1 MYKVFFNQKPLI
13 LTSKILKSSDSNPF
27 IHIKFSSKNQI
38 LKAIKAKKTES
49 VYIYH
54 KNIKK
59 LWEIFTKKFPII
71 DAAGGLVERSDD
83 KFLFIYRNNKW
94 DLPKGGVEKKEL
106 IIEAAQ
112 REVKEETGLAD
123 LIVINKIGETYHIFK
138 KGKNFRLKR
147 TYWFKMKSDYQGE
160 LFPQEEEG
168 IISAEWIN
176 KKRIPEIFKNAYENI
191 KEIVNIYSFRD

>member
-13 LTSKILKSSDSNPF
+13 LTSKIIKSSDSNPL

-38 LKAIKAKKTES
+38 LKAVKSKKTES

-71 DAAGGLVERSDD
+71 DAAGGLVERSDG
-83 KFLFIYRNNKW
+83 KILFIYRNNRW

-123 LIVINKIGETYHIFK
+123 LIVISKIGETYHIFK

-160 LFPQEEEG
+160 LLPQEEEG

-191 KEIVNIYSFRD
+191 KEIVNEVI

>member
-59 LWEIFTKKFPII
+59 LWEIFIKKFPII

-83 KFLFIYRNNKW
+83 KFLFIYRNNRW

-191 KEIVNIYSFRD
+191 KEIVNEVI

>member
-27 IHIKFSSKNQI
+27 MHIKFSSKNQI
-38 LKAIKAKKTES
+38 LKAVNAKKTES

-59 LWEIFTKKFPII
+59 LWKIFTKKFPII

-168 IISAEWIN
+168 ITSAEWIN

-191 KEIVNIYSFRD
+191 KEIVNEVI

>member
-13 LTSKILKSSDSNPF
+13 LTSKIIKSSDSNPL

-38 LKAIKAKKTES
+38 LKAVKSKKTES

-59 LWEIFTKKFPII
+59 LWEIFIKKFPII

-83 KFLFIYRNNKW
+83 KFLFIYRNNRW

-123 LIVINKIGETYHIFK
+123 LIVISKIGETYHIFK

-191 KEIVNIYSFRD
+191 KKIVNEVI

>member
-13 LTSKILKSSDSNPF
+13 LTSKILESTDSNPL

-38 LKAIKAKKTES
+38 LKAVKAKKTES

-59 LWEIFTKKFPII
+59 LWKIFIKKFPII
-71 DAAGGLVERSDD
+71 DAAGGLVERSDG
-83 KFLFIYRNNKW
+83 KILFIYRNNRW

-123 LIVINKIGETYHIFK
+123 LIVINKIGETYHIFN

-176 KKRIPEIFKNAYENI
+176 KKRIPEILKNAYENI
-191 KEIVNIYSFRD
+191 KEIVSKVI

>member
-13 LTSKILKSSDSNPF
+13 LTSKILESSDSNPL

-38 LKAIKAKKTES
+38 LKAVKAKKTES

-59 LWEIFTKKFPII
+59 LWKIFIKKFPII
-71 DAAGGLVERSDD
+71 DAAGGLVERSDG
-83 KFLFIYRNNKW
+83 KILFIYRNNRW

-123 LIVINKIGETYHIFK
+123 LIVINKIGETYHIFNN
-138 KGKNFRLKR
+138 GKNFRLKR

-176 KKRIPEIFKNAYENI
+176 KKRIPEILKNAYENI
-191 KEIVNIYSFRD
+191 KEIVNEVI

>member
-38 LKAIKAKKTES
+38 LKAVKAKKTES

-94 DLPKGGVEKKEL
+94 DLPKGGIEKKEL

-176 KKRIPEIFKNAYENI
+176 KKRIPEILKKAYENI
-191 KEIVNIYSFRD
+191 KEIVSKVI

>member
-71 DAAGGLVERSDD
+71 DAAGGLVERSDA
-83 KFLFIYRNNKW
+83 
-94 DLPKGGVEKKEL
+94 KGGVEKKEL

-191 KEIVNIYSFRD
+191 KEIVNEVI

>member
-38 LKAIKAKKTES
+38 LKAVKAKKTES

-83 KFLFIYRNNKW
+83 KFLFIYRNNRW

-168 IISAEWIN
+168 ITSAEWIN

-191 KEIVNIYSFRD
+191 KEIVNEVI

>member
-13 LTSKILKSSDSNPF
+13 LTSKILESSDSNPL

-38 LKAIKAKKTES
+38 LKAVKAKKTES

-94 DLPKGGVEKKEL
+94 DLPKGGIEKKEL

-176 KKRIPEIFKNAYENI
+176 KKRIPEILKKAYENI
-191 KEIVNIYSFRD
+191 KEIVSKVI

>member
-13 LTSKILKSSDSNPF
+13 LTSKILKSSDYNPF

-94 DLPKGGVEKKEL
+94 DLPKGGIEKKEL

-168 IISAEWIN
+168 ITSVEWIN
-176 KKRIPEIFKNAYENI
+176 KKRIPEIFKNAHENI
-191 KEIVNIYSFRD
+191 KEIVNEVI

>member
-13 LTSKILKSSDSNPF
+13 LTSKILESTDSNPL

-71 DAAGGLVERSDD
+71 DAAGGLVERSDG
-83 KFLFIYRNNKW
+83 KILFIYRNNRW
-94 DLPKGGVEKKEL
+94 DLPKGGIEKKEL

-176 KKRIPEIFKNAYENI
+176 KKRIPEILKNAYENI
-191 KEIVNIYSFRD
+191 KEIVSKVI

>member
-13 LTSKILKSSDSNPF
+13 LTSKIIKSSDSNPL

-38 LKAIKAKKTES
+38 LKAVKAKKTES

-71 DAAGGLVERSDD
+71 DAAGGLVERSDG
-83 KFLFIYRNNKW
+83 KILFIYRNNRW

-176 KKRIPEIFKNAYENI
+176 KKRIPEILKNAYENI
-191 KEIVNIYSFRD
+191 KEIVSKVI

>member
-123 LIVINKIGETYHIFK
+123 LIVINKIGETYHLFK

-191 KEIVNIYSFRD
+191 KEIVNEVI

>member
-27 IHIKFSSKNQI
+27 IHIKFSSKNHI
-38 LKAIKAKKTES
+38 LKAVKAKKTES

-94 DLPKGGVEKKEL
+94 DLPKGGIEKKEL

-168 IISAEWIN
+168 ITSVEWIN
-176 KKRIPEIFKNAYENI
+176 KKRIPEILKNSYENI
-191 KEIVNIYSFRD
+191 KEIVNEVI

>member
-13 LTSKILKSSDSNPF
+13 LTSKILESSDSNPL

-38 LKAIKAKKTES
+38 LKAVKAKKTES

-71 DAAGGLVERSDD
+71 DAAGGLVERSDG
-83 KFLFIYRNNKW
+83 KILFIYRNNRW

-160 LFPQEEEG
+160 LLPQEEEG

-191 KEIVNIYSFRD
+191 KEIVNEVI

>member
-13 LTSKILKSSDSNPF
+13 LTSKILESSDSNPL

-168 IISAEWIN
+168 ITSVEWIN
-176 KKRIPEIFKNAYENI
+176 KKRIPEILKNSYENI
-191 KEIVNIYSFRD
+191 KEIVNEVI

>member
-38 LKAIKAKKTES
+38 LKAVKAKKTES

-94 DLPKGGVEKKEL
+94 DLPKGGIEKKEL

-123 LIVINKIGETYHIFK
+123 LIVINKIGETYHIFNN
-138 KGKNFRLKR
+138 GKNFRLKR

-176 KKRIPEIFKNAYENI
+176 KKRIPEIFKNSYENI
-191 KEIVNIYSFRD
+191 KEIVNEVI

>member
-13 LTSKILKSSDSNPF
+13 LTSKILESSDSNPL

-38 LKAIKAKKTES
+38 LKAVKAKKTES

-59 LWEIFTKKFPII
+59 LWKIFIKKFPII
-71 DAAGGLVERSDD
+71 DAAGGLVERSDG
-83 KFLFIYRNNKW
+83 KILFIYRNNRW

-123 LIVINKIGETYHIFK
+123 LIVINKIGETYHIFNN
-138 KGKNFRLKR
+138 GKNFRLKR

-176 KKRIPEIFKNAYENI
+176 KKRIPEILKNAYENI
-191 KEIVNIYSFRD
+191 KEIVRKVI

>member
-83 KFLFIYRNNKW
+83 KFLFIYRNNRW

-123 LIVINKIGETYHIFK
+123 LIVISKIGETYHIFK

-191 KEIVNIYSFRD
+191 KKIVNEVI

>member
-13 LTSKILKSSDSNPF
+13 LTSKIIKSSDSNPL

-38 LKAIKAKKTES
+38 LKAVKSKKTES

-71 DAAGGLVERSDD
+71 DAAGGLVERSDG
-83 KFLFIYRNNKW
+83 KILFIYRNNRW

-191 KEIVNIYSFRD
+191 KKIVNEVI

>member
-38 LKAIKAKKTES
+38 LKAIKSKKTES

-191 KEIVNIYSFRD
+191 KEIVNEVI

>member
-13 LTSKILKSSDSNPF
+13 LTSKIIKSSDSNPL

-38 LKAIKAKKTES
+38 LKAVKSKKTES

-71 DAAGGLVERSDD
+71 DAAGGLVERSDG
-83 KFLFIYRNNKW
+83 KILFIYRNNRW

-123 LIVINKIGETYHIFK
+123 LIVISKIGETYHIFK

-191 KEIVNIYSFRD
+191 KEIVSKVI

>member
-1 MYKVFFNQKPLI
+1 MYKVSSNQKPLI

-38 LKAIKAKKTES
+38 LKAVKAKKTES

-94 DLPKGGVEKKEL
+94 DLPKGGIEKKEL

-168 IISAEWIN
+168 ITSVEWIN
-176 KKRIPEIFKNAYENI
+176 KKRIPEIFKNSYENI
-191 KEIVNIYSFRD
+191 KEIVNEVI

>member
-38 LKAIKAKKTES
+38 LKAVKAKKTES

-59 LWEIFTKKFPII
+59 LWEIFIKKFPII

-83 KFLFIYRNNKW
+83 KFLFIYRNNRW

-168 IISAEWIN
+168 ITSAEWIN

-191 KEIVNIYSFRD
+191 KEIVNEVI

>member
-168 IISAEWIN
+168 IISAEWIT

-191 KEIVNIYSFRD
+191 KEIVNEVI

>member
-13 LTSKILKSSDSNPF
+13 LTSKIIKSSDSKPL

-38 LKAIKAKKTES
+38 LKAIKSKKTKS

-59 LWEIFTKKFPII
+59 LWEIFTKKFPIK
-71 DAAGGLVERSDD
+71 DAAGGLVRRSDD
-83 KFLFIYRNNKW
+83 KLLFIYRKNRW
-94 DLPKGGVEKKEL
+94 DLPKGGIEKNEL

-123 LIVINKIGETYHIFK
+123 LIVIKKIGETFHLFNN
-138 KGKNFRLKR
+138 GKNYRLKR
-147 TYWFKMKSDYQGE
+147 TYWFEMKSDYKGD

-168 IISAEWIN
+168 ITSVEWIS
-176 KKRIPEIFKNAYENI
+176 KKRIPEILENAYENI
-191 KEIVNIYSFRD
+191 KGIVQKVI

>member
-13 LTSKILKSSDSNPF
+13 LTSKILESSDSNPL

-38 LKAIKAKKTES
+38 LKAVKAKKTES

-71 DAAGGLVERSDD
+71 DAAGGLVERSDG
-83 KFLFIYRNNKW
+83 KILFIYRNNRW

-176 KKRIPEIFKNAYENI
+176 KKRIPEILKNAYENI
-191 KEIVNIYSFRD
+191 KEIVSKVI

>member
-13 LTSKILKSSDSNPF
+13 LSSKFLKSSDSNPF

-168 IISAEWIN
+168 IISAEWIT

-191 KEIVNIYSFRD
+191 KEIVNEVI

>member
-13 LTSKILKSSDSNPF
+13 LTSKIIKSSDSNPL

-38 LKAIKAKKTES
+38 LKAVKSKKTES

-71 DAAGGLVERSDD
+71 DAAGGLVERSDG
-83 KFLFIYRNNKW
+83 KILFIYRNNRW

-123 LIVINKIGETYHIFK
+123 LIVISKIGETYHIFK

-147 TYWFKMKSDYQGE
+147 TYWFKMKSNYQGE

-191 KEIVNIYSFRD
+191 KEIVNEVI

>member
-38 LKAIKAKKTES
+38 LKAIKSKKTES

-94 DLPKGGVEKKEL
+94 DLPKGGIEKKEL

-168 IISAEWIN
+168 ITSVEWIN
-176 KKRIPEIFKNAYENI
+176 KKRIPEIFKNVYENI
-191 KEIVNIYSFRD
+191 KEIVNEVI

>member
-13 LTSKILKSSDSNPF
+13 LTSKIIKSSDSKPL

-38 LKAIKAKKTES
+38 LKAIKSKKTKS

-59 LWEIFTKKFPII
+59 LWEIFTKKFPIK
-71 DAAGGLVERSDD
+71 DAAGGLVHRSDD
-83 KFLFIYRNNKW
+83 QLLFIYRKYRW
-94 DLPKGGVEKKEL
+94 DLPKGGIEKNEL

-123 LIVINKIGETYHIFK
+123 LIVIKKIGETFHLFNN
-138 KGKNFRLKR
+138 GKNYRLKR
-147 TYWFKMKSDYQGE
+147 TYWFEMKSDYKGD

-168 IISAEWIN
+168 ITSVEWIS
-176 KKRIPEIFKNAYENI
+176 KKRIPEILENAYENI
-191 KEIVNIYSFRD
+191 KGIVQKVI

>member
-38 LKAIKAKKTES
+38 LKAVKAKKTES

-94 DLPKGGVEKKEL
+94 DLPKGGIEKKEL

-168 IISAEWIN
+168 ITSVEWIN
-176 KKRIPEIFKNAYENI
+176 KKRIPEILKNSYENI
-191 KEIVNIYSFRD
+191 KEIVNEVI